1 MLLNTYNS
9 SYVFMC
15 EADSFVNCLC
25 IFLKSFSYL
34 GFIFCINRGSPKL
47 HSAAWAKDAFMIK
60 INFTSSAIF
69 LACQIM

>member
-1 MLLNTYNS
+1 VLLNIYNS

-47 HSAAWAKDAFMIK
+47 HSAAWAK
-60 INFTSSAIF
+60 TPS
-69 LACQIM
+69 